1 MLVLF
6 FILGAVIAA
15 LATTLTLREVRFLKR
30 EKKSLMVI
38 HMLTQVVEGL
48 ENELEDLKKEKC
60 GCGCS
65 EKKAGSPQG
74 DETVC
79 VDKPLEEK
87 PATKKV
93 KARKEA

>member
-6 FILGAVIAA
+6 FILGAVTAA
-15 LATTLTLREVRFLKR
+15 LATTLALREVRFR
-30 EKKSLMVI
+30 RRHKKSMMLI

-48 ENELEDLKKEKC
+48 ENELEDLKREKY
-60 GCGCS
+60 GCGCP

-93 KARKEA
+93 KAKKEA